1 MLKGMKQSSDKELSL
16 EEQVARIR
24 RKRGRQGDY
33 AKARLA
39 LNTLFLLLAAIG
51 LAICFMDES
60 YHVGG
65 LAVIAAGMVLKVVE
79 FVLRFL

>member
-1 MLKGMKQSSDKELSL
+1 MKHSSDKELSL

-39 LNTLFLLLAAIG
+39 LNSLFLLLAAIG
-51 LAICFMDES
+51 LAIYFAYDS
-60 YHVGG
+60 HHVCG
-65 LAVIAAGMVLKVVE
+65 LAVIAAGMLLKVVE